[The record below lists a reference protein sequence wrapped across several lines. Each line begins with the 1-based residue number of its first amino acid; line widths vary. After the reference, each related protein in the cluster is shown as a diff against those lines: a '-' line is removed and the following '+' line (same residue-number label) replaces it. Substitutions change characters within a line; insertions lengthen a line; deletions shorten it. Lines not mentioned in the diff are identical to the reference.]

1 YMHKRQAGITFIGW
15 LVLLIPVA
23 IVVYMAIRLVPVYL
37 NHMKVTSAVKQAA
50 DESSGEAVVSPAA
63 VRNSISRRL
72 DIEGVSSPTMDQFRV
87 ARDGDEWVIEVS
99 YETVEPL
106 FGDISLLVTFDKR
119 VVIQ

>member
-1 YMHKRQAGITFIGW
+1 MHKRQAGITFIGW

-23 IVVYMAIRLVPVYL
+23 IVAYMAIRLVPVYL

-50 DESSGEAVVSPAA
+50 DESSGEAVVSPSA

-99 YETVEPL
+99 YEKVEPL

>member
-1 YMHKRQAGITFIGW
+1 MSVRSRIVA
-15 LVLLIPVA
+15 VLLAVLTMCGQLALAPRPA
-23 IVVYMAIRLVPVYL
+23 GAAEE
-37 NHMKVTSAVKQAA
+37 SAP
-50 DESSGEAVVSPAA
+50 VVSPSA

-72 DIEGVSSPTMDQFRV
+72 DIEGVSFPTMDQFRV

-99 YETVEPL
+99 YEKVEPL